1 MLPTNLPFVFLIFFG
16 FLRPSTS
23 DQAEL
28 DRLKAAYEAR
38 VAAEPTESIIYSW
51 EFNKSAD
58 IAATMKTFFDP
69 ADYTYEELDQFTN
82 VPKSFEPKVSEP
94 HNRHQLWRIFNWYD
108 KDKNKPEDNPYAKKY
123 NKVVDRIKWFYK
135 NLILRVEADKELKV
149 HGDTR
154 YDKIC
159 NRSNFIRHQL
169 GKVDRLKQRLLWYGT
184 PRTTSAKSVLHR
196 YLLQQTLPG
205 DAGKYTESVSP
216 WFKIHPPYTIPDG
229 RIMFFTWFDG
239 SPEERIPYANPEW
252 EHFNMRNVL
261 DSQPVNLTAR
271 AMDPLSWEER
281 KKLGGYTNKYL
292 WPPRTTPTFFWRPSR
307 RTTWDV
313 VEGSEYIYIYD
324 EIKKRKTTSDRGLDS
339 SLQDRMDSA
348 AWEQFQEDDK
358 RNNRKMFEEERRKL
372 LRDNNLTDSDSREKR
387 ILTALRA
394 EMDPSR
400 IIPGKHASADREIQD
415 WVRDFVGAFG
425 ATKKIW
431 FNQDLTPK
439 RRFVGNSSR
448 RTVNVFDEMYPTN
461 IRESEIEFSIPT
473 TTTLTTF
480 LSLETLY
487 DGLDTSEGDDSRT
500 PPTGDEAKTKT
511 DHQAVPKAANAREKG
526 KAGAKAKLESLVN
539 TQSRVKAR
547 GRPKKADVKAEA
559 KVGQKKRKASETVMK
574 KMSKRA
580 KRSVGDTD
588 KLPVDRMKRD
598 APQAEPEDVMADE
611 DVPFTN
617 SQGQC
622 SADLKTEEVIKSRM
636 DSDDK
641 KVYDQIMTNVKNF
654 KERRRNNSLSQAP
667 VRALDRP
674 VERTTKEKRKPTYRY
689 TSRDVEE
696 AERKWKEVQK
706 MKRKKMEKHNKKR
719 KSRSV
724 DDPYDPV
731 INKSAF
737 DAFQDALYN
746 GKTIHT
752 LDNSTPPYEF
762 FQQKVYPSHTINS
775 EQLNDESFCRK
786 ILPKLEE
793 DNKMMVS
800 ELKRRATEHY
810 EQQKKEKHQ
819 DLSEVNEDDS
829 FEQHLAPAEPS
840 NTKEEAVTNRR
851 KKREEKSDS
860 LDESD
865 LRRCEKINAQ
875 LKAEGYDREKIMR
888 ELNVTKNEHGELVA
902 GRRKKRSLVRDNS
915 VRRRRRD
922 VRLVNKP
929 KRVKRKTGKDSDGEY
944 VEDMSRYKEGK
955 RIHNQ
960 LQHDLRQYKG
970 QEGESGPVENVIR
983 HYENNKKIYDQ
994 PDYRKKRDLNDQ
1006 PYNVKAPR
1014 RTKREEKSDSLDES
1028 DLRRCEKINAH
1039 LKAEGYDREKIMREL
1054 NVTKNEHGELVAGR
1068 RKKRSLVSDNS
1079 VRNLERQI
1087 RDKVRAQFPK
1097 REGPPSGNKSVS
1109 LDQLK
1114 RNLEIYDLIEEWKE
1128 QQVKLAM
1135 VTSKER
1141 RMLNEID
1148 RLRDEL
1154 GIPHGKDDP
1163 YYQAAV
1169 KEAIRRENEHAKLY
1183 AKEIDE
1189 WWEKEE
1195 KERRAAEAIAIANYF
1210 NTNQTGNEDF
1220 DKEKERLEEEQLDII
1235 QKKHEKEMAERVAKG
1250 LPPDDYDELLPLAKK
1265 EMEEEQKKYEE
1276 HCKNCPK
1283 TVDELMKDFEGD
1295 ADVSQ
1300 LKRNLEVYDLIE
1312 KWKKRQA
1319 KKEKQQQNK
1328 QKKRRRRDVR
1338 LVNKPKRVKRKT
1350 GKDSDGEYVED
1361 MSRYKE
1367 GKRIHN
1373 ELQHDLR
1380 QYKGQEGESGPVE
1393 NVIRHYENNKK
1404 IYDQPDYRKKRD
1416 LNNQPYNVKAPRRA
1430 KREEKSDSL
1439 DESDLRRCE
1448 EINAHLKAEGYDREE
1463 IMRELNV
1470 TKNEHGELVAG
1481 RRKKRSL
1488 VSDDS
1493 VRRRRRDVRLVNKPK
1508 RVKRKTGKD
1517 SDGEYVEDMSR
1528 YKEGKRIH
1536 NELQHDLRQ
1545 YKGQEGESGPVENVI
1560 RHYENN
1566 KKIYDQPD
1574 YRKKR
1579 DLNNQPYNVKAPRR
1593 AKREEKSDSL
1603 DESDLRRCEKINAQL
1618 KAEGYDR
1625 EKIMRE
1631 LNVTKN
1637 EHGELVAGRRKKR
1650 SLVSDNSVRNLERQ
1664 IRDKVRAQFPKRE
1677 GPPSGNKSVS
1687 LDQLKRNL
1695 EIYDLIEEWKE
1706 QQVKLAMVTSKER
1719 RMLNEIDR
1727 LRDELGIPH
1736 GKDDP
1741 YYQAAVKEAIRREN
1755 EHAKLYAK
1763 EIDEWWEKEEK
1774 ERRAAEAIAIAN
1786 YFNTNQTGNEDFD
1799 KEKERLEEEQ
1809 LDIIQ
1814 KKHEKEMAERVAKG
1828 LPPDDYDEL
1837 LPLAKKEMEEEQKKY
1852 EEHCKNCPKT
1862 VDELMKDF
1870 EGDADVS
1877 QLKRNL
1883 EVYDLIEKWKKRQA
1897 KKEKQQQNKQ
1907 KRKRRDVLIARSK
1920 DALNM
1925 LKMRLENIMSRQV
1938 KPKPAQVD
1946 QPDFQVE
1953 DDYEF
1958 KRYKNTTVYEFVY
1971 DTTEEEGQQTNQ
1983 THKLQPVAKG
1993 LWPEPFISDS
2003 DGKWDQIA
2011 KEKLN
2016 SEESSMTEEV
2026 EEEAKGKAKPI
2037 RSKKAHNVLAQAR
2050 YRMKETLLRRKAR
2063 SVNETDMHHEG
2074 FNKELNRMI
2083 DEHIEKR
2090 KVSPYT
2096 PKIRPTAASEYPTKD
2111 DFQPFMRF
2119 SSAEMKEHQKQEQAK
2134 ERFALFK
2141 AMDVIYGPTTV
2152 DDSDSYDS
2160 KEYAREL
2167 ATTKSTTPTKSASER
2182 SYDKIQ
2188 KLRSFMRKTLDET
2201 GRKISEVMIR
2211 LNVTKGPGDSEEMRR
2226 AGIPEEWYSLQAAK
2240 ATGQSIQTET
2250 TTTEKPF
2257 KFYKKYDYNP
2267 DDVLHKKEVTFAF
2280 GERIDTTTPAEEYTF
2295 SPFYTYVQR
2304 YNQHNY
2310 SDDMAEKET
2319 AIVFSQTHAA
2329 DWTMSPFYNFHR
2341 YYHELND
2348 SVDPRP
2354 TDKTSFAFATKDAT
2368 DSFTL
2373 PTFAPFPTVYV
2384 YPPHFEDPV
2393 TDTPTEETS
2402 TQPPVE
2408 TTLPTV
2414 QTTTPTGTST
2424 HPAITTRELLT
2435 FAESDIEADL
2445 SVLRFT
2451 PPNMEEIKQ
2460 YIDSVTRSRER
2471 FCAKNYQYDSDNHL
2485 YTLIDRETTPTTRC
2499 PRLREQDRAFI
2510 EALEKGG
2517 LRISTGPPEQT
2528 STKTTE
2534 AKNIFDKYNL
2544 EEPRL
2549 DLTKEQTVEPHHT
2562 NVEQTTTLPD
2572 SKADL
2577 KTYLKGLLHKYSNEV
2592 LTAQDSAQRR
2602 TNLELKNKILHILEA
2617 ESKTTEG
2624 AQTTQGTKEASD
2636 LKASLLNLLHKYSQ
2650 EVLKTDAITNNRT
2663 RRKYVQMK
2671 NIMRIALENHSPGP
2685 EMDYAKPDWID
2696 EGTSLEKHSDPD
2708 NTDETDPDHI
2718 NLKRQLKQAIDKF
2731 SAEHTPKD
2739 VYEKQLKSIMR
2750 NLLQRNAKSFENV
2763 DSFNVI
2769 DQPVFNKVTDNG
2781 DYILNDV
2788 CTDRRFKT
2796 RFRTGLKKLLKTY
2809 EKEVLYGNA
2818 SVTGRERRVN
2828 KNLLQ
2833 VLRAAVE
2840 SHSFGPEVDRLA
2852 NDGYLDIL
2860 PRSEEDEIKPTIRNS
2875 NMSEKVDLRRQV
2887 EKYIKEHK
2895 ATGHED
2901 TVERDTDSKLK
2912 KMLQDFMN
2920 ENSFEYTNSQEMRGE
2935 VKRNQD
2941 KPTPSEE
2948 PTQTTILTSEEQ
2960 REIEEERRRRTPT
2973 YHYYDEDEE
2982 VHKYKDPTHPST
2994 IDYYEFYKEKVTEP
3008 RTTTLSE
3015 SQQKRRDKYIKNV
3028 LAMDG
3033 ILNKQ
3038 IDAHAEK
3045 VRKAGPTTKRPR
3057 VTTRDPLETDEV
3069 SEEEPFTLFTEYPT
3083 DPCIEREFSDSRGY
3097 EVPFL
3102 DITVTRHTE
3111 RPEDGY
3117 YTPGQGLEN
3126 RSTIPHSDEY
3136 RRARRPFRYDLANP
3150 VFKDPKVNTYL
3161 VPEGMISQT
3170 TTEDYYSF
3178 YRHKIRKTT
3187 TQTSVTWPT
3196 KDQAAYNARF
3206 YKNVDAFQRNINE
3219 ALDARPWP
3227 SVTKR
3232 RPVRTTMD
3240 PDKTEEESE
3249 MEPFTF
3255 YTREPTDPT
3264 IGVDFSDSREYYVP
3278 FLGIT
3283 LSTAPGHPPYYTP
3296 GMGLENRSTIP
3307 PDDEY
3312 ARAKMRYKY
3321 NPQFELDRLG
3331 LTTPPAPERTPYTPR
3346 APAGQ
3351 RTSVPPTTSPPGGL
3365 FGAWRRSKLYSGLD
3379 SIKNMVNSS
3388 LLHWR
3393 GKVKEI
3399 VNKVDHRAHRLVH
3412 ALCDTKHAN
3421 CSLETN

>member
-1 MLPTNLPFVFLIFFG
+1 
-16 FLRPSTS
+16 
-23 DQAEL
+23 
-28 DRLKAAYEAR
+28 
-38 VAAEPTESIIYSW
+38 
-51 EFNKSAD
+51 
-58 IAATMKTFFDP
+58 
-69 ADYTYEELDQFTN
+69 
-82 VPKSFEPKVSEP
+82 
-94 HNRHQLWRIFNWYD
+94 
-108 KDKNKPEDNPYAKKY
+108 
-123 NKVVDRIKWFYK
+123 
-135 NLILRVEADKELKV
+135 
-149 HGDTR
+149 
-154 YDKIC
+154 
-159 NRSNFIRHQL
+159 
-169 GKVDRLKQRLLWYGT
+169 
-184 PRTTSAKSVLHR
+184 
-196 YLLQQTLPG
+196 
-205 DAGKYTESVSP
+205 
-216 WFKIHPPYTIPDG
+216 
-229 RIMFFTWFDG
+229 
-239 SPEERIPYANPEW
+239 
-252 EHFNMRNVL
+252 
-261 DSQPVNLTAR
+261 
-271 AMDPLSWEER
+271 
-281 KKLGGYTNKYL
+281 
-292 WPPRTTPTFFWRPSR
+292 
-307 RTTWDV
+307 
-313 VEGSEYIYIYD
+313 
-324 EIKKRKTTSDRGLDS
+324 
-339 SLQDRMDSA
+339 
-348 AWEQFQEDDK
+348 
-358 RNNRKMFEEERRKL
+358 MFEEERRKL

-500 PPTGDEAKTKT
+500 PPTGDEAKTKM
-511 DHQAVPKAANAREKG
+511 DHQAVPKAANARDKG

-915 VRRRRRD
+915 LRRRRRDVRLVNKPKRVKRKTGKDSDGEYVEDMSRYKEGKRIHNQLQHDLRQYKGQEGESGPVENVIRHYENNKKIYDQPDYRKKRDLNNQPYNVKAPRRAKREEKSDSLDESDLRRCEKINAQLKAEGYDREKIMRELNVTKNEHGELVAGRRKKRSLVRDNSVRRRRRD

-994 PDYRKKRDLNDQ
+994 PDYRKKRDLNNQ

-1014 RTKREEKSDSLDES
+1014 RAKREEKSDSLDES
-1028 DLRRCEKINAH
+1028 DLRRCEKINAQ

-1068 RKKRSLVSDNS
+1068 RKKRSLVRDNS

-1276 HCKNCPK
+1276 HCRNCPK

-1328 QKKRRRRDVR
+1328 QK
-1338 LVNKPKRVKRKT
+1338 
-1350 GKDSDGEYVED
+1350 
-1361 MSRYKE
+1361 
-1367 GKRIHN
+1367 
-1373 ELQHDLR
+1373 
-1380 QYKGQEGESGPVE
+1380 
-1393 NVIRHYENNKK
+1393 
-1404 IYDQPDYRKKRD
+1404 
-1416 LNNQPYNVKAPRRA
+1416 
-1430 KREEKSDSL
+1430 
-1439 DESDLRRCE
+1439 
-1448 EINAHLKAEGYDREE
+1448 
-1463 IMRELNV
+1463 
-1470 TKNEHGELVAG
+1470 
-1481 RRKKRSL
+1481 
-1488 VSDDS
+1488 
-1493 VRRRRRDVRLVNKPK
+1493 
-1508 RVKRKTGKD
+1508 
-1517 SDGEYVEDMSR
+1517 
-1528 YKEGKRIH
+1528 
-1536 NELQHDLRQ
+1536 
-1545 YKGQEGESGPVENVI
+1545 
-1560 RHYENN
+1560 
-1566 KKIYDQPD
+1566 
-1574 YRKKR
+1574 
-1579 DLNNQPYNVKAPRR
+1579 
-1593 AKREEKSDSL
+1593 
-1603 DESDLRRCEKINAQL
+1603 
-1618 KAEGYDR
+1618 
-1625 EKIMRE
+1625 
-1631 LNVTKN
+1631 
-1637 EHGELVAGRRKKR
+1637 
-1650 SLVSDNSVRNLERQ
+1650 
-1664 IRDKVRAQFPKRE
+1664 
-1677 GPPSGNKSVS
+1677 
-1687 LDQLKRNL
+1687 
-1695 EIYDLIEEWKE
+1695 
-1706 QQVKLAMVTSKER
+1706 
-1719 RMLNEIDR
+1719 
-1727 LRDELGIPH
+1727 
-1736 GKDDP
+1736 
-1741 YYQAAVKEAIRREN
+1741 
-1755 EHAKLYAK
+1755 
-1763 EIDEWWEKEEK
+1763 
-1774 ERRAAEAIAIAN
+1774 
-1786 YFNTNQTGNEDFD
+1786 
-1799 KEKERLEEEQ
+1799 
-1809 LDIIQ
+1809 
-1814 KKHEKEMAERVAKG
+1814 
-1828 LPPDDYDEL
+1828 
-1837 LPLAKKEMEEEQKKY
+1837 
-1852 EEHCKNCPKT
+1852 
-1862 VDELMKDF
+1862 
-1870 EGDADVS
+1870 
-1877 QLKRNL
+1877 
-1883 EVYDLIEKWKKRQA
+1883 
-1897 KKEKQQQNKQ
+1897 

-1971 DTTEEEGQQTNQ
+1971 DTTEEKGQQTNQ
-1983 THKLQPVAKG
+1983 THKLQPVVKG

-2211 LNVTKGPGDSEEMRR
+2211 LNATKGPGDSEEMRR

-2348 SVDPRP
+2348 SVDRG
-2354 TDKTSFAFATKDAT
+2354 S
-2368 DSFTL
+2368 
-2373 PTFAPFPTVYV
+2373 
-2384 YPPHFEDPV
+2384 
-2393 TDTPTEETS
+2393 
-2402 TQPPVE
+2402 
-2408 TTLPTV
+2408 
-2414 QTTTPTGTST
+2414 G
-2424 HPAITTRELLT
+2424 R
-2435 FAESDIEADL
+2435 
-2445 SVLRFT
+2445 
-2451 PPNMEEIKQ
+2451 
-2460 YIDSVTRSRER
+2460 
-2471 FCAKNYQYDSDNHL
+2471 
-2485 YTLIDRETTPTTRC
+2485 RC
-2499 PRLREQDRAFI
+2499 
-2510 EALEKGG
+2510 
-2517 LRISTGPPEQT
+2517 
-2528 STKTTE
+2528 
-2534 AKNIFDKYNL
+2534 
-2544 EEPRL
+2544 
-2549 DLTKEQTVEPHHT
+2549 
-2562 NVEQTTTLPD
+2562 
-2572 SKADL
+2572 
-2577 KTYLKGLLHKYSNEV
+2577 
-2592 LTAQDSAQRR
+2592 RR
-2602 TNLELKNKILHILEA
+2602 
-2617 ESKTTEG
+2617 
-2624 AQTTQGTKEASD
+2624 
-2636 LKASLLNLLHKYSQ
+2636 
-2650 EVLKTDAITNNRT
+2650 
-2663 RRKYVQMK
+2663 
-2671 NIMRIALENHSPGP
+2671 
-2685 EMDYAKPDWID
+2685 
-2696 EGTSLEKHSDPD
+2696 
-2708 NTDETDPDHI
+2708 
-2718 NLKRQLKQAIDKF
+2718 
-2731 SAEHTPKD
+2731 
-2739 VYEKQLKSIMR
+2739 
-2750 NLLQRNAKSFENV
+2750 
-2763 DSFNVI
+2763 
-2769 DQPVFNKVTDNG
+2769 
-2781 DYILNDV
+2781 
-2788 CTDRRFKT
+2788 
-2796 RFRTGLKKLLKTY
+2796 
-2809 EKEVLYGNA
+2809 
-2818 SVTGRERRVN
+2818 
-2828 KNLLQ
+2828 
-2833 VLRAAVE
+2833 
-2840 SHSFGPEVDRLA
+2840 
-2852 NDGYLDIL
+2852 
-2860 PRSEEDEIKPTIRNS
+2860 
-2875 NMSEKVDLRRQV
+2875 
-2887 EKYIKEHK
+2887 
-2895 ATGHED
+2895 
-2901 TVERDTDSKLK
+2901 
-2912 KMLQDFMN
+2912 
-2920 ENSFEYTNSQEMRGE
+2920 
-2935 VKRNQD
+2935 
-2941 KPTPSEE
+2941 
-2948 PTQTTILTSEEQ
+2948 
-2960 REIEEERRRRTPT
+2960 
-2973 YHYYDEDEE
+2973 
-2982 VHKYKDPTHPST
+2982 
-2994 IDYYEFYKEKVTEP
+2994 
-3008 RTTTLSE
+3008 
-3015 SQQKRRDKYIKNV
+3015 
-3028 LAMDG
+3028 
-3033 ILNKQ
+3033 
-3038 IDAHAEK
+3038 
-3045 VRKAGPTTKRPR
+3045 
-3057 VTTRDPLETDEV
+3057 
-3069 SEEEPFTLFTEYPT
+3069 
-3083 DPCIEREFSDSRGY
+3083 
-3097 EVPFL
+3097 
-3102 DITVTRHTE
+3102 
-3111 RPEDGY
+3111 
-3117 YTPGQGLEN
+3117 
-3126 RSTIPHSDEY
+3126 
-3136 RRARRPFRYDLANP
+3136 
-3150 VFKDPKVNTYL
+3150 
-3161 VPEGMISQT
+3161 
-3170 TTEDYYSF
+3170 
-3178 YRHKIRKTT
+3178 
-3187 TQTSVTWPT
+3187 
-3196 KDQAAYNARF
+3196 
-3206 YKNVDAFQRNINE
+3206 
-3219 ALDARPWP
+3219 
-3227 SVTKR
+3227 
-3232 RPVRTTMD
+3232 
-3240 PDKTEEESE
+3240 
-3249 MEPFTF
+3249 
-3255 YTREPTDPT
+3255 
-3264 IGVDFSDSREYYVP
+3264 
-3278 FLGIT
+3278 
-3283 LSTAPGHPPYYTP
+3283 
-3296 GMGLENRSTIP
+3296 
-3307 PDDEY
+3307 
-3312 ARAKMRYKY
+3312 
-3321 NPQFELDRLG
+3321 
-3331 LTTPPAPERTPYTPR
+3331 
-3346 APAGQ
+3346 
-3351 RTSVPPTTSPPGGL
+3351 
-3365 FGAWRRSKLYSGLD
+3365 
-3379 SIKNMVNSS
+3379 
-3388 LLHWR
+3388 
-3393 GKVKEI
+3393 
-3399 VNKVDHRAHRLVH
+3399 
-3412 ALCDTKHAN
+3412 
-3421 CSLETN
+3421 